1 MRGSMHAPSDHDDPA
16 KRRAAATAAVQAQ
29 TGIDEAMIRQ
39 LVHTFY
45 HRVRADADLGPL
57 FAARIKDWPPHL
69 ERMCAFW
76 SSVALLTGRYH
87 GRPMQAHADLPVG
100 GIDFDRWLKLFE
112 ATAADVCPP
121 AAAALLVEKARM
133 IAASLEMGIATFRG
147 HMLKPGQRLA
157 SAPETP

>member
-1 MRGSMHAPSDHDDPA
+1 MYAPPDHDDPA

-29 TGIDEAMIRQ
+29 TGIDEAMIRR

-45 HRVRADADLGPL
+45 DRVRVDDTLGPL

-87 GRPMQAHADLPVG
+87 GRPMQAHAALPVG
-100 GIDFDRWLKLFE
+100 GVDFDRWLTVFE
-112 ATAADVCPP
+112 ATAAEVCPP
-121 AAAALLVEKARM
+121 AAATLFVEKARM
-133 IAASLEMGIATFRG
+133 IAASLEMGMATFRG
-147 HMLKPGQRLA
+147 QMLKPGERLPVPVA
-157 SAPETP
+157 TP